1 MKLLYVLFLSTAL
14 GMDALVSGV
23 AYGLKGI
30 HVPLGSLIIVGIV
43 TVICTAIAMGGTY
56 LLGGLIDIHAATIA
70 GAALLVALGAYR
82 LLLDF
87 VTKDIALHEGGHHV
101 AARKLTFSVGALVIR
116 IMAKPEAADIDQ
128 SKHISPMEAV
138 FLGLALGA
146 DNMVASSAG
155 TLGGLLPIY
164 TPIVMGAV
172 QVALI
177 AAGIYGCKWLI
188 DHRVRFRLPY
198 LAGTVLVVLGLVQLI

>member
-43 TVICTAIAMGGTY
+43 TVLCTAIAMGGTY
-56 LLGGLIDIHAATIA
+56 LLGGFIDIHTATIA

-101 AARKLTFSVGALVIR
+101 VARKLTFSVGALVIR

-138 FLGLALGA
+138 FLGLALGV

-164 TPIVMGAV
+164 TPLAMGAV

-198 LAGTVLVVLGLVQLI
+198 LAGTVLVVLGLVRLI